1 MKKFLSI
8 LSLLTT
14 SILLAFTTIAY
25 AQTANNAD
33 LLNRT
38 IKPHHQALG
47 FQCATCHQSN
57 DISQYKPLVTEN
69 CLACHGSAEKVAE
82 RTDHLDAKAKGIN
95 PHRSIHDRTDLDC
108 YECHAEHKP
117 STLLCSTCHD
127 NTNEWFK
134 PTP

>member
-1 MKKFLSI
+1 MKKFSSI
-8 LSLLTT
+8 LSMLSVTL
-14 SILLAFTTIAY
+14 LLAFTTASF
-25 AQTANNAD
+25 AQATNEAD
-33 LLNRT
+33 AARS

-47 FQCATCHQSN
+47 FQCATCHKST
-57 DISQYKPLVTEN
+57 DISQYKPLGTED
-69 CLACHGSAEKVAE
+69 CLGCHGSAEIVAQ